1 MDKQLEFLRDMSN
14 ANGVSGFEDEVV
26 KVIRDY
32 IGEDLDVIED
42 KMRNL
47 CIYSK
52 SHDQSLPTVMIDG
65 HSDEVGFMVQ
75 SIKSNGLIKFLAI
88 GSWFSQNVGAHK
100 VRVRNTDGE
109 YITGIVASKPPHF
122 MTSEERTKIFE
133 ISDMLIDVG
142 ATNRDEVINEFKI
155 EPGAP
160 IVPDVVFEYNE
171 KSDIMIG
178 KAFDN
183 RFGCALVVEVM
194 KALEGKKLNVNV
206 VGAISSQEEVGTR
219 GSVITSNNIK
229 PDVAIIFE
237 GTPAD
242 DSHRNEFESQGAVKK
257 GPQIRHY
264 DTSMIANPRFI
275 KFARDIAKEN
285 KMAFQ
290 DAVRLGGG
298 TDAGK
303 IHLSNEGVPCFVI
316 GVPVRY
322 AHTHY
327 GISSYSD
334 FVGAKDWAERIIEA
348 ISKDV
353 IERL

>member
-1 MDKQLEFLRDMSN
+1 MSRELDFIKDMSN
-14 ANGVSGFEDEVV
+14 ANGVSGYEDEVLD
-26 KVIRDY
+26 VIRNY
-32 IGEDLDVIED
+32 VGNKFEIIED

-52 SHDQSLPTVMIDG
+52 KYDEKLPTLMLDG

-75 SIKSNGLIKFLAI
+75 SIQGNGLIKFLAI

-100 VRVRNTDGE
+100 VRVKNSDGK

-122 MTSEERTKIFE
+122 MTDKEKNKIFE
-133 ISDMLIDVG
+133 IRDLLIDVG
-142 ATNRDEVINEFKI
+142 STSREETISKYKI

-160 IVPDVVFEYNE
+160 IVPDVKFEYQEEN
-171 KSDIMIG
+171 DIMIG

-194 KALEGKKLNVNV
+194 KLVEELDVKINV
-206 VGAISSQEEVGTR
+206 VGAISSQEEIGTR
-219 GSVITSNNIK
+219 GSVLTSNRIK
-229 PDVAIIFE
+229 PDIAIIFE

-242 DSHRNEFESQGAVKK
+242 DSHRDCFESQGAVKK
-257 GPQIRHY
+257 GPQIRHR

-275 KFARDIAKEN
+275 KFARDIAKN
-285 KMAFQ
+285 KKIKFQ
-290 DAVRLGGG
+290 DAVREGGG

-327 GISSYSD
+327 GISSYED
-334 FVGAKDWAERIIEA
+334 FVGAKIWAVEIIKNITKE
-348 ISKDV
+348 V
-353 IERL
+353 IDKL